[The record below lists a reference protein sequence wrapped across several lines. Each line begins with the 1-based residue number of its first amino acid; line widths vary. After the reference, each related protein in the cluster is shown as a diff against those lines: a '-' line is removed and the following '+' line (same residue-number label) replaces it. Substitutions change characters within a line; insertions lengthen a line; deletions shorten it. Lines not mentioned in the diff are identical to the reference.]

1 MRVKEAQWNR
11 SSPSEDATTRTCIE
25 QDVEKRCRLFV
36 HKYAIAAGCMSILPF
51 PLALA
56 GVAFNDHALQKLS
69 AQILQLFRLTE
80 DQLTKDTQDKSNQ
93 LKAMEMYARKIFT
106 SKRTKGAVVTI
117 LSKYGVANAS
127 RFVPGIGIAIS
138 SVLSLLIVEY
148 VGHKLIDEC
157 LRSHQTT
164 RR

>member
-36 HKYAIAAGCMSILPF
+36 HEYAIAAGCMSILPF
-51 PLALA
+51 PLV

-69 AQILQLFRLTE
+69 AQILQLFGLTE
-80 DQLTKDTQDKSNQ
+80 QQLTKDPQNKSNKV
-93 LKAMEMYARKIFT
+93 KAMEMHARKIFT

-138 SVLSLLIVEY
+138 SVLSLLVVEY
-148 VGHKLIDEC
+148 FGHKLINEC
-157 LRSHQTT
+157 LRSNQNT